1 MPRTRPDRMLADQ
14 AYSTQK
20 VRDAL
25 RCRGIEATIPEPAN
39 QVAGCVVARAVGPR
53 SSMRGSK
60 PDPQSCRAPDRDN
73 GIYKDRNTV
82 ERAINR
88 QCGYRAVATR

>member
-1 MPRTRPDRMLADQ
+1 MLADK

-20 VRDAL
+20 VRDAV
-25 RCRGIEATIPEPAN
+25 RCRGIEATIPELAN
-39 QVAGCVVARAVGPR
+39 QIAGRGDAWLQRAVGPR
-53 SSMRGSK
+53 GSIR
-60 PDPQSCRAPDRDN
+60 DLNRTHNHAGRPDRDK